1 MAQKLLI
8 IYIVRYIGIK
18 NIKYEGV
25 IIMSINSEE
34 FYSVLASR
42 MKASAIREI
51 LKIIQRSNVISLAG
65 GMPDPA
71 TFPTEELN
79 EAAKQI
85 FAKDSARA
93 LQYSSTEGLQELR
106 EFILNWLAEDN
117 KKAGLDNIMITSGSQ
132 QGLDLMSKVLLD
144 PGDIVIVELPSY
156 LAALNAFRSYGG
168 EMVGIPMDDKG
179 MRIDL
184 LEKMLSQLKSEEK
197 KVKFIYTISNFQNPA
212 GVTMSL
218 ARRKRILEIA
228 RKFEVFILEDNPYEK
243 LRFEG
248 EPLPSIYSLDNEG
261 YVISLGT
268 FSKILCPGL
277 RLAWILGDKE
287 IIEKLVI
294 MKQATDLCTTI
305 LNQLIAYEYCR
316 QNDID
321 KNIESNVQIYRK
333 KRDVMLESLDK
344 YFPSEASWTKPEG
357 GFFVFVTLPEY
368 INTDEMFLEAIEEKV
383 AYVSGAPFFANGK
396 GQNTMRLS
404 FCYPKEKDIEEGI
417 KKLGQVI
424 KKKIKN

>member
-1 MAQKLLI
+1 
-8 IYIVRYIGIK
+8 
-18 NIKYEGV
+18 
-25 IIMSINSEE
+25 MSINIEE

-42 MKASAIREI
+42 MKASTIRET

-71 TFPTEELN
+71 TFP
-79 EAAKQI
+79 AKEINQVTQQI
-85 FAKDSARA
+85 LAKNSACA
-93 LQYSSTEGLQELR
+93 LQYSSTEGLPELR
-106 EFILNWLAEDN
+106 ELILNWFSEDN
-117 KKAGLDNIMITSGSQ
+117 KKLGLDNIVITSGSQ
-132 QGLDLMSKVLLD
+132 QGLDLMSKVLLN

-168 EMVGIPMDDKG
+168 EMKGISMDNEGVEVD
-179 MRIDL
+179 I
-184 LEKMLSQLKSEEK
+184 LEETLTQLKKEGQ

-218 ARRKRILEIA
+218 PRRKRVLEIA
-228 RKFEVFILEDNPYEK
+228 RKFEVFILEDNPYDK

-277 RLAWILGDKE
+277 RLAWVLGDKK
-287 IIEKLVI
+287 IIEKIVI

-305 LNQLIAYEYCR
+305 LNQLIVYEYCR

-321 KNIESNVQIYRK
+321 KNIESNIKIYRK
-333 KRDVMLESLDK
+333 KRDVMLKALSK

-368 INTDEMFLEAIEEKV
+368 IDVDVMFPEAIEEGV
-383 AYVSGAPFFANGK
+383 AYVSGSAFFANGK
-396 GQNTMRLS
+396 GKNTMRLS
-404 FCYPKEKDIEEGI
+404 FCYPKEEDIEEGI
-417 KKLGQVI
+417 KRLGKVI
-424 KKKIKN
+424 KKRIKN

>member
-1 MAQKLLI
+1 I
-8 IYIVRYIGIK
+8 I
-18 NIKYEGV
+18 
-25 IIMSINSEE
+25 SEE

-51 LKIIQRSNVISLAG
+51 LKIIQSSNVISLAG

-79 EAAKQI
+79 EVVKQI
-85 FAKDSARA
+85 LAKDSARA
-93 LQYSSTEGLQELR
+93 LQYSSTEGLTELR
-106 EFILNWLAEDN
+106 KFILNWLAEDN
-117 KKAGLDNIMITSGSQ
+117 KEAGLDNIMITSGSQ
-132 QGLDLMSKVLLD
+132 QGLDLVSKVLLD

-168 EMVGIPMDDKG
+168 EMVGIPMDDEG
-179 MRIDL
+179 MKMDS
-184 LEKMLSQLKSEEK
+184 LEETLAQLKNEGK
-197 KVKFIYTISNFQNPA
+197 RVKFIYAISNFQNPT

-218 ARRKRILEIA
+218 PRRKRILEIA
-228 RKFEVFILEDNPYEK
+228 RKFEVFIVEDNPYDK

-248 EPLPSIYSLDNEG
+248 EPIPSIYSLDNEG

-277 RLAWILGDKE
+277 RLAWILGNKE
-287 IIEKLVI
+287 IIEKIVI

-321 KNIESNVQIYRK
+321 KNIESNVEIYRR
-333 KRDVMLESLDK
+333 KRNAMLEALDR
-344 YFPSEASWTKPEG
+344 YFPVEATWTKPEG
-357 GFFVFVTLPEY
+357 GFFIVATLPEH
-368 INTDEMFLEAIEEKV
+368 IDTGEMLKEAIEENV
-383 AYVSGAPFFANGK
+383 A
-396 GQNTMRLS
+396 
-404 FCYPKEKDIEEGI
+404 
-417 KKLGQVI
+417 
-424 KKKIKN
+424 

>member
-1 MAQKLLI
+1 
-8 IYIVRYIGIK
+8 
-18 NIKYEGV
+18 
-25 IIMSINSEE
+25 MSINIEE

-42 MKASAIREI
+42 MKASTIRET

-71 TFPTEELN
+71 TFP
-79 EAAKQI
+79 AKEINQVTQQI
-85 FAKDSARA
+85 LAKNSACA
-93 LQYSSTEGLQELR
+93 LQYSSTEGLPELR
-106 EFILNWLAEDN
+106 ELILNWFSEDN
-117 KKAGLDNIMITSGSQ
+117 KKPGLDNIVITSGSQ
-132 QGLDLMSKVLLD
+132 QGLDLMSKVLLN

-168 EMVGIPMDDKG
+168 EMKGISMDDEG
-179 MRIDL
+179 VEVDI
-184 LEKMLSQLKSEEK
+184 LEETLTQLKKEGQ
-197 KVKFIYTISNFQNPA
+197 KVKFIYTISNFQNSA

-218 ARRKRILEIA
+218 PRRKRVLEIA
-228 RKFEVFILEDNPYEK
+228 QKFEVFILEDNPYDK

-277 RLAWILGDKE
+277 RLAWVLGDKK
-287 IIEKLVI
+287 IIEKIVI

-305 LNQLIAYEYCR
+305 LNQLIVYEYCR

-321 KNIESNVQIYRK
+321 KNIESNIKIYRK
-333 KRDVMLESLDK
+333 KRDVMLKALSK

-368 INTDEMFLEAIEEKV
+368 IDVDVMFPEAIEEGV
-383 AYVSGAPFFANGK
+383 AYVSGSAFFANGK
-396 GQNTMRLS
+396 GKNTMRLS
-404 FCYPKEKDIEEGI
+404 FCYPKEEDIEEGI
-417 KKLGQVI
+417 KRLGKVI
-424 KKKIKN
+424 KKRIKN

>member
-1 MAQKLLI
+1 M
-8 IYIVRYIGIK
+8 
-18 NIKYEGV
+18 

-117 KKAGLDNIMITSGSQ
+117 KKADLDNIMITSGSQ

-179 MRIDL
+179 MRMDI
-184 LEKMLSQLKSEEK
+184 LEETLNQLKTEGK

-218 ARRKRILEIA
+218 PRRKRILEIA
-228 RKFEVFILEDNPYEK
+228 RKFEVFILEDNPYDK

-248 EPLPSIYSLDNEG
+248 EPIPSIYSLGNEG

>member
-1 MAQKLLI
+1 
-8 IYIVRYIGIK
+8 
-18 NIKYEGV
+18 
-25 IIMSINSEE
+25 MSINSEE

-85 FAKDSARA
+85 FVKDSTRA

-179 MRIDL
+179 MRMDI
-184 LEKMLSQLKSEEK
+184 LEETLNQLKTEGK
-197 KVKFIYTISNFQNPA
+197 KVKLIYTISNFQNPA

-218 ARRKRILEIA
+218 PRRKRILEIA

-248 EPLPSIYSLDNEG
+248 ESLPSIYSLDNEG

-277 RLAWILGDKE
+277 RLAWVLGDKE

-294 MKQATDLCTTI
+294 IKQATDLCTTI

-344 YFPSEASWTKPEG
+344 YFPAEASWTKPEG

-368 INTDEMFLEAIEEKV
+368 IDVDEMFLEAIEEKI

>member
-1 MAQKLLI
+1 
-8 IYIVRYIGIK
+8 
-18 NIKYEGV
+18 
-25 IIMSINSEE
+25 MSINSEE

-179 MRIDL
+179 MRMDI
-184 LEKMLSQLKSEEK
+184 LEETLNQLKTEGK

-218 ARRKRILEIA
+218 PRRKRILEIA